1 LVKNLKTWL
10 KVLKDHVKFLK
21 VWLKSVKKGQNPKSH
36 VLMVLKSWSK
46 KVTFRMV
53 FFKKSCNWQS
63 RNSCF
68 FDVFCE
74 ILEKKS
80 GQLFVKNRCFFRD
93 SLGFCVFQKSSGYI
107 LYSTMT
113 FFFGKTLL
121 GHFFGVKKWFLDH
134 LPNVKKRPFFSK
146 KTCFL
151 GGVPRKCT
159 INSTPFYSTFI

>member
-1 LVKNLKTWL
+1 
-10 KVLKDHVKFLK
+10 
-21 VWLKSVKKGQNPKSH
+21 
-36 VLMVLKSWSK
+36 MVLKCWSK

-53 FFKKSCNWQS
+53 FFKKSCKPTC

-68 FDVFCE
+68 FGFFWVF
-74 ILEKKS
+74 LEKKS

-93 SLGFCVFQKSSGYI
+93 SLGFCVFQKSGGYI
-107 LYSTMT
+107 LYSTMV
-113 FFFGKTLL
+113 FFFGIWSDND
-121 GHFFGVKKWFLDH
+121 FFGVKKWFLDH